1 VAKCEVKLPDEFLAR
16 LSRLSSRTDEI
27 CEKMLESGA
36 EVVERVARENLR
48 SVIGSGTKTPSQS
61 TGELLEALGT
71 SPVKQGRDGNLNI
84 KIGFSEPRSDGKR
97 NAMIAAILEYGKSGQ
112 SPKPFLKPAK
122 TKSKRAM
129 QAAMIAT
136 FEREVDGL

>member
-1 VAKCEVKLPDEFLAR
+1 VAKADVKLPEEFLMR
-16 LSRLSSRTDEI
+16 LSRLGSKTDEI

-36 EVVERVARENLR
+36 EVVEGAVRGNLR
-48 SVIGSGTKTPSQS
+48 AAVGNGTKIPSRS
-61 TGELLEALGT
+61 TGELLESLGT

-84 KIGFSEPRSDGKR
+84 KVGFSEPRSDGKR

-122 TKSKRAM
+122 TKSKKAM